1 MIIMSIK
8 SGGYAGTI
16 VNYFSEQL
24 LERDFTTKRI
34 PFETYAEY
42 ISENDI
48 DIVFIDN
55 MIYESDHSWFEKEIK
70 LLLYHLEKTSI
81 KIVVIKNT
89 REQIK
94 QLFKGLFIWE
104 IGDYEKISYSYNQLK
119 TPVLL
124 NEYLYNPIN
133 NKKTIDILLVKFD
146 KSLSLNNDFN
156 INRAVSNEILI
167 NQVTRERLQE
177 LLFKIR
183 KSKII
188 VLDYNEDIDRNF
200 ILYLEAIVIL
210 TNSIFI
216 LEEQY
221 QTLTE
226 YNNRDNKSYM
236 KALLNSDVFMH
247 KNCIGQNRQ
256 KMLENTLI
264 NKRTLKSILNGE
276 VHNDNIN
283 ISIITPS
290 IRKSRLPY
298 YIEQLNRQKLVNIEA
313 ILLTHNY
320 TLTSKEKE
328 RIRNIAKFKIIII
341 EGDKSQSLGVCLN
354 KCLDFASKE
363 FVTKMDDD
371 DYYYA
376 NYLIDQ
382 WIAKKYSQADVT
394 GKGAHFVYLENNE
407 MLMLRSATK
416 QYKFVKQVIGG
427 SIFCETEF
435 LKTFQFND
443 LSSGEDSDF
452 FKRITSVNKL
462 IYANHPYEM
471 CLFRSKNKDNHT
483 WKIEEIKLIGSS
495 QIVSY
500 GSPDK
505 YLEVI

>member
-1 MIIMSIK
+1 
-8 SGGYAGTI
+8 
-16 VNYFSEQL
+16 
-24 LERDFTTKRI
+24 
-34 PFETYAEY
+34 
-42 ISENDI
+42 
-48 DIVFIDN
+48 

-94 QLFKGLFIWE
+94 QLFKGLFIGE
-104 IGDYEKISYSYNQLK
+104 VGDYAKISYSYHQLN

-124 NEYLYNPIN
+124 NEYISHPSN
-133 NKKTIDILLVKFD
+133 NKKTINILLVKFD
-146 KSLSLNNDFN
+146 KSLRLNNDFN

-290 IRKSRLPY
+290 IRKSRIPY
-298 YIEQLNRQKLVNIEA
+298 Y
-313 ILLTHNY
+313 
-320 TLTSKEKE
+320 
-328 RIRNIAKFKIIII
+328 
-341 EGDKSQSLGVCLN
+341 
-354 KCLDFASKE
+354 
-363 FVTKMDDD
+363 
-371 DYYYA
+371 
-376 NYLIDQ
+376 
-382 WIAKKYSQADVT
+382 
-394 GKGAHFVYLENNE
+394 
-407 MLMLRSATK
+407 
-416 QYKFVKQVIGG
+416 
-427 SIFCETEF
+427 
-435 LKTFQFND
+435 
-443 LSSGEDSDF
+443 
-452 FKRITSVNKL
+452 
-462 IYANHPYEM
+462 
-471 CLFRSKNKDNHT
+471 
-483 WKIEEIKLIGSS
+483 
-495 QIVSY
+495 
-500 GSPDK
+500 
-505 YLEVI
+505 